1 MDRNARARCIV
12 PKCGLVTHEV
22 GDLRSLPKR
31 HVDVWREL
39 ATGDNTKVI
48 AARLQMSPGTMKVY
62 ISRLY
67 AATGAQSRVALAL
80 IWIRMQ
86 EAQETVSSL
95 QALGVV
101 GVNKQFAISIIHPT
115 ARVAPP
121 YPSFPTGWLESCE
134 QFLWKADHPEDIEY
148 VLSIHE
154 SNWKVFS

>member
-1 MDRNARARCIV
+1 MKRYCPNFHIV
-12 PKCGLVTHEV
+12 SAAECTPNTAHGSQRPGALHCPKCGLVTHEV
-22 GDLRSLPKR
+22 GDLRLPKR
-31 HVDVWREL
+31 HLDVWREL

-101 GVNKQFAISIIHPT
+101 A
-115 ARVAPP
+115 
-121 YPSFPTGWLESCE
+121 
-134 QFLWKADHPEDIEY
+134 
-148 VLSIHE
+148 
-154 SNWKVFS
+154 